1 MCLPGQNTSLPTLIF
16 ESDGSHGIGDWFG
29 ILNALQKDGD
39 HKVCVWDK
47 PGLGFS
53 DYLYAFQTDD
63 SKYYD
68 QLVASLMDK
77 EPEFGPP
84 FIFVGCVIHGD
95 FFFQHVC

>member
-1 MCLPGQNTSLPTLIF
+1 MNIKEVRSNVNISGQNTSLPTLIF

-29 ILNALQKDGD
+29 ILNALETGGD

-53 DYLYAFQTDD
+53 DYLYADQLEE
-63 SKYYD
+63 SQYYD
-68 QLVASLMDK
+68 QLFQNLIEK

-84 FIFVGCVIHGD
+84 YILVG
-95 FFFQHVC
+95 